1 MRLNLLKKGYFQFY
15 ELEDLEHEILAR
27 CYAKIK
33 KYGFD
38 ETRSNYKSWISF
50 LIEKITL
57 RLIEKAIARNR
68 YNSKLSLNDLSISS
82 ISNNKSSDNSSSEI
96 IDFIEDNNSNTFEEY
111 YKESQNKKL
120 FNAINSLPE
129 DLKEIC
135 RLLKYKNAT
144 EVSRELNISRATLY
158 RKIHEIKEVF
168 IKAGVDN
175 DWEL

>member
-1 MRLNLLKKGYFQFY
+1 M
-15 ELEDLEHEILAR
+15 
-27 CYAKIK
+27 
-33 KYGFD
+33 
-38 ETRSNYKSWISF
+38 
-50 LIEKITL
+50 
-57 RLIEKAIARNR
+57 
-68 YNSKLSLNDLSISS
+68 SLNDLSISS

-135 RLLKYKNAT
+135 GLLKYKNAT

-168 IKAGVDN
+168 IKTGVDN